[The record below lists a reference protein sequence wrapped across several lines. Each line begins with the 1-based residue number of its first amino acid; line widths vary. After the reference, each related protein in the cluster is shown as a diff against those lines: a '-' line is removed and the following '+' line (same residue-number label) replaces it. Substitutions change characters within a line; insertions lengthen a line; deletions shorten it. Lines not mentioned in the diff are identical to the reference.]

1 MEKGIIGDSD
11 ISNSSALKNTEN
23 FKSDFIWTMINF
35 LMKAIRVQVLNLC
48 CFLTVS
54 IHTTGRMVW
63 VPLVD
68 LRVFEHSSSLVFML
82 TLYPSQVNTVNETW
96 MNWL

>member
-1 MEKGIIGDSD
+1 MTQTD

-23 FKSDFIWTMINF
+23 FKSDVIWAMINF
-35 LMKAIRVQVLNLC
+35 LMKAIKVQVLNLS

-68 LRVFEHSSSLVFML
+68 LRVFEHSSPLVFML
-82 TLYPSQVNTVNETW
+82 ALYPSQVNTVNETW
-96 MNWL
+96 MNCL